1 MKDMGGRI
9 STPVNEKEMAKV
21 LKVASKIWLITVD
34 DRGKLTTVW
43 DFPDFLA
50 LAAA

>member
-1 MKDMGGRI
+1 MKDMEGRI

-21 LKVASKIWLITVD
+21 SEVPWYQELVD
-34 DRGKLTTVW
+34 GGKLTTVW